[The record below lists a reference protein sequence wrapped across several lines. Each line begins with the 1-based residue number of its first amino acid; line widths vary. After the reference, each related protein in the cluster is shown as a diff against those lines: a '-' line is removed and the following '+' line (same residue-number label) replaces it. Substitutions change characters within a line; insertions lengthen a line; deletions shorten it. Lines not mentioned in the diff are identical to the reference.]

1 MASSYKE
8 SFQLLSEWIDKFNEG
23 PSHGHAS
30 MRVDADGHFSGMTIG
45 FRSMLELCVGSPM
58 QVPHGTPVSLQILL
72 NHILEITDPCSGP
85 HL

>member
-8 SFQLLSEWIDKFNEG
+8 SFQLLSEWIDKFNED

-30 MRVDADGHFSGMTIG
+30 MRVDADGHFSGMAIG

-58 QVPHGTPVSLQILL
+58 QVPHGTPVSP
-72 NHILEITDPCSGP
+72 ITTNARN
-85 HL
+85 

>member
-8 SFQLLSEWIDKFNEG
+8 SFQLLSEWIDKFNED

-45 FRSMLELCVGSPM
+45 FRSMLELCVGSPIAG
-58 QVPHGTPVSLQILL
+58 PPWNTSLS
-72 NHILEITDPCSGP
+72 H
-85 HL
+85 HY

>member
-8 SFQLLSEWIDKFNEG
+8 SFQLLSEWIDKFNED

-45 FRSMLELCVGSPM
+45 FRSMLELCVGPPM
-58 QVPHGTPVSLQILL
+58 QAPHGTPVSP
-72 NHILEITDPCSGP
+72 ITTNARN
-85 HL
+85 